1 VTIILALRHS
11 EGFAMASD
19 SQATQFASGQPVRLD
34 SGDKLHLLERGIAW
48 GATGHEG
55 TIQQVKAAL
64 DAKASV
70 IYKEFKNSTNE
81 KGAQLLHSFLLPVQQ
96 ATMKR
101 YIKEMDP
108 QGQEAPIIG
117 AIVCGYGREG
127 PFLIECNKAGGWQF
141 HHRPFFAVGSA
152 DVFALYAMTSVLHY
166 RVETLTEKQALA
178 LAYRTV
184 SSAIESAAFGI
195 GGEVQMIKIN
205 REKAA
210 RLERPELES
219 LKDTVT
225 IWKQKEVEALGGLSA
240 SSIGENAPEL
250 KDALVTTEPL
260 PKEA

>member
-1 VTIILALRHS
+1 
-11 EGFAMASD
+11 MASD
-19 SQATQFASGQPVRLD
+19 SQAVQFASGQPVRLE

-64 DAKASV
+64 DAKAST
-70 IYKEFKNSTNE
+70 IYKAFKNNTKE
-81 KGAQLLHSFLLPVQQ
+81 EGAQLLHSSLLPVQQ

-117 AIVCGYGREG
+117 AIFCGYGREG
-127 PFLIECNKAGGWQF
+127 PFMIECNKAGGWQF

-152 DVFALYAMTSVLHY
+152 DVFALYAMTSVAHY
-166 RVETLTEKQALA
+166 GVETLTEKQALA

-184 SSAIESAAFGI
+184 SSAIETAAFGI
-195 GGEVQMIKIN
+195 GGEVQIVKIN
-205 REKAA
+205 KDRALRLEKA
-210 RLERPELES
+210 ELES

-240 SSIGENAPEL
+240 AAAPAEASGVAPN
-250 KDALVTTEPL
+250 DASVATQPL